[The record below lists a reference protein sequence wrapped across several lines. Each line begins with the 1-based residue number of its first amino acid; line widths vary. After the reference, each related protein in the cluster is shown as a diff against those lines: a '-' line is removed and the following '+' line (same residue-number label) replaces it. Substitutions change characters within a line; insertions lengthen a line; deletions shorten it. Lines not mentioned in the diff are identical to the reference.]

1 MINILKNIPLIW
13 EEHGFE
19 IILGLCLA
27 FILVF
32 SLYRKIT
39 GQKGSWSSSYYYDVK
54 HKKQQPF
61 NTFNNKT
68 QKKESRGETECRR
81 VLEQL
86 FKKPFANQRPD
97 FLRNPV
103 TGGKYNL
110 ELDCYNSGLKL
121 AVEYHGAQH
130 YKYIPFFHKNKES
143 FYNQKYRDDMTRRK
157 CQDNGV
163 DLIEVPNTVKVN
175 DIQDYIIN
183 ELKKIGYIF

>member
-19 IILGLCLA
+19 IILGLCLT

-54 HKKQQPF
+54 DNKQPPI
-61 NTFNNKT
+61 NINNKT
-68 QKKESRGETECRR
+68 KKKDSRGETECRR
-81 VLEQL
+81 VLEKL

-103 TGGKYNL
+103 TGGKFNL
-110 ELDCYNSGLKL
+110 ELDCYNRELKL

-163 DLIEVPNTVKVN
+163 NLIEVPNTVKVN

-183 ELKKIGYIF
+183 ELKKIGYMF